1 MKFYSVNLNEKT
13 TMMPEN
19 ETPEESLVKT
29 STPADDSGEAQREQ
43 PQDQQI
49 KKLVARFNSENIR
62 AKGMATP
69 TGKACDFFVLALRDN
84 GTDPL
89 TFIEPLLQTIE
100 SDSSKFETK
109 IEEICLDDYLSA
121 LSTADNNGYVNDN
134 LILRALGLAFV
145 SHRRMSSSYSDRIV
159 DEDMTQNELFQAIE
173 ENHLGGDYK
182 RELERIYSIGKVDHF
197 IGHPAHYAI
206 AAKNPDYRRSVARGL
221 ISALYEEGRLS
232 SKRYTIFVLEDDP
245 NLAVL
250 ESIYK
255 MNKGG
260 TVLLRAENGNL
271 FANETNQL
279 SSASAEDLLQIVRRY
294 MPETLTIFSFDSLSD
309 GEQEGFRN
317 ALGHIAMVEF
327 RADVYAK
334 ESAVAYVEKLAQ
346 KDGLAPDEDIKTRLL
361 STERGYLAEGL
372 DAIYSEW
379 KMEHLST
386 VLYPQYKECYSL
398 LQPKEKSQ
406 KKSAFDELSE
416 LIGLKNAKKTIKQA
430 LDYYKL
436 QQEYA
441 ARGMTVQKPNMH
453 MVFTGNPGTAKTT
466 VARLVARIFKE
477 NGLLSVGDLVEVGR
491 KDIVGKYVGSTAPLV
506 KEMFGKAKG
515 SVLFIDEAY
524 SLVDEKKGLYGDEAI
539 NTIVQLMENERED
552 MVVIFAGYT
561 KEMEEFLDR
570 NPGLRSRIAFHVA
583 FDDYDESELCE
594 ITELFARKNGS
605 VISPAAHD
613 TLCSIYK
620 EQIKHSN
627 FGNGRYARS
636 LYEQAKM
643 YLASRLGESDLSKV
657 AIEDLIT
664 LLPEDFIDAREK
676 EKTSTNTAFRIGF
689 GA

>member
-1 MKFYSVNLNEKT
+1 
-13 TMMPEN
+13 
-19 ETPEESLVKT
+19 
-29 STPADDSGEAQREQ
+29 
-43 PQDQQI
+43 
-49 KKLVARFNSENIR
+49 
-62 AKGMATP
+62 
-69 TGKACDFFVLALRDN
+69 
-84 GTDPL
+84 
-89 TFIEPLLQTIE
+89 
-100 SDSSKFETK
+100 
-109 IEEICLDDYLSA
+109 
-121 LSTADNNGYVNDN
+121 
-134 LILRALGLAFV
+134 
-145 SHRRMSSSYSDRIV
+145 
-159 DEDMTQNELFQAIE
+159 
-173 ENHLGGDYK
+173 
-182 RELERIYSIGKVDHF
+182 
-197 IGHPAHYAI
+197 
-206 AAKNPDYRRSVARGL
+206 
-221 ISALYEEGRLS
+221 
-232 SKRYTIFVLEDDP
+232 
-245 NLAVL
+245 
-250 ESIYK
+250 

-294 MPETLTIFSFDSLSD
+294 MPETLTIFSFDSLSE
-309 GEQEGFRN
+309 GEQECFRN
-317 ALGHIAMVEF
+317 ALGHIAIVEF

-334 ESAVAYVEKLAQ
+334 ESALAYVEKLAQ
-346 KDGLAPDEDIKTRLL
+346 KDGLALDEDIKTRLL

-372 DAIYSEW
+372 DEIYSEW
-379 KMEHLST
+379 KMHHLSS
-386 VLYPQYKECYSL
+386 VLYPQYKGCYSTI
-398 LQPKEKSQ
+398 QSKGTSEK
-406 KKSAFDELSE
+406 KTAFDELSE

-441 ARGMTVQKPNMH
+441 LRGMTVQKPNMH

-491 KDIVGKYVGSTAPLV
+491 KDLVAKYVGHTAKAVNAL
-506 KEMFGKAKG
+506 FDKAKG

-524 SLVDEKKGLYGDEAI
+524 SLVDDRKGMFGDEAI

-552 MVVIFAGYT
+552 IVVIFAGYT

-605 VISPAAHD
+605 VISPAAHE

-620 EQIKHSN
+620 EQIKHPN

-643 YLASRLGESDLSKV
+643 HLASRFGECDLSKV
-657 AIEDLIT
+657 SREDLIT
-664 LLPEDFIDAREK
+664 LLPEDFSESYETQSK
-676 EKTSTNTAFRIGF
+676 SSHTPFRIGF

>member
-1 MKFYSVNLNEKT
+1 MKFYSVNLNEKAA
-13 TMMPEN
+13 MIHEN
-19 ETPEESLVKT
+19 ETPEGPLPKT
-29 STPADDSGEAQREQ
+29 GEPADDSGEVQREQ

-49 KKLVARFNSENIR
+49 KKLVANFNSENIR
-62 AKGMATP
+62 TKGMATP
-69 TGKACDFFVLALRDN
+69 TAEACDFFVLALREN

-89 TFIEPLLQTIE
+89 TFVEPLLQSI
-100 SDSSKFETK
+100 DSTPSKYDIK
-109 IEEICLDDYLSA
+109 VEEICLEDYLSA
-121 LSTADNNGYVNDN
+121 LSTADKNGYVNDG
-134 LILRALGLAFV
+134 LILRSMGLSFV
-145 SHRRMSSSYSDRIV
+145 SHRRYASCFSDRIV
-159 DEDMTQNELFQAIE
+159 DEDMTQNELFQAVE

-206 AAKNPDYRRSVARGL
+206 AAKNSEYRRSVARGL
-221 ISALYEEGRLS
+221 ITALHEEGRLS
-232 SKRYTIFVLEDDP
+232 SKRYTIFIIDDDP
-245 NLAVL
+245 NPAIL

-255 MNKGG
+255 MNKGA
-260 TVLLRAENGNL
+260 TVLLRAESGRL
-271 FANETNQL
+271 FANESNQI
-279 SSASAEDLLQIVRRY
+279 SSTSIEDLLQIVRRY

-309 GEQEGFRN
+309 GEQECFRN

-327 RADVYAK
+327 RADIYAK

-346 KDGLAPDEDIKTRLL
+346 KDGFTLDEDIKTRLL

-372 DAIYSEW
+372 DAVYSEW
-379 KMEHLST
+379 KMQHLST
-386 VLYPQYKECYSL
+386 VLYPAYKGCYSI
-398 LQPKEKSQ
+398 LQSKGPT
-406 KKSAFDELSE
+406 KKKTAFDELSE

-436 QQEYA
+436 QQEYS

-477 NGLLSVGDLVEVGR
+477 NGLLSVGDLIEVGR
-491 KDIVGKYVGSTAPLV
+491 KDIVGKYLGSTAPLV

-524 SLVDEKKGLYGDEAI
+524 SLVDDKKGLYGDEAI

-583 FDDYDESELCE
+583 FDDYNESELCE

-605 VISPAAHD
+605 VISPAAHE

-620 EQIKHSN
+620 EQIKHPN

-643 YLASRLGESDLSKV
+643 HLASRLGESDLSKV
-657 AIEDLIT
+657 SREDLIT
-664 LLPEDFIDAREK
+664 LLPEDFSESYETQSKGESAPL
-676 EKTSTNTAFRIGF
+676 RIGF